1 MPPFRRMLAIFVHRR
16 YGSGAMDG
24 LSSDWQSAVSFVA
37 LLAGVTISVVVLAAV
52 GSIRRSLNEGTARQ
66 SQQMRKL
73 AETVATLTAQQ
84 RAAEARIQQLTDANR
99 KLTEELAALR
109 ERQGDAES
117 VPRTA
122 GAARILH

>member
-1 MPPFRRMLAIFVHRR
+1 
-16 YGSGAMDG
+16 MDG

-37 LLAGVTISVVVLAAV
+37 LLAGVPISVVVLAAV

-73 AETVATLTAQQ
+73 AETVATLTAEQ
-84 RAAEARIQQLTDANR
+84 RAAETRIQQLTDANR
-99 KLTEELAALR
+99 KLTEELSALR
-109 ERQGDAES
+109 ERLGDAEAM
-117 VPRTA
+117 PRAA